1 MAKLAQAGL
10 ELVEARDQRGLGL
23 VVGRPDLPGPL
34 EHHMLQ
40 EVADSRGA
48 CGLQPRADLKAY
60 EAGDRGR
67 GVPLHEVEAHAVGKG
82 VLHNLKA
89 QPGFGGRSGDHNQSG
104 GYEQGPG
111 GAAEHCLHN
120 PFRFSLS
127 LDLARA
133 GGDQVRP
140 L

>member
-1 MAKLAQAGL
+1 
-10 ELVEARDQRGLGL
+10 
-23 VVGRPDLPGPL
+23 
-34 EHHMLQ
+34 MLQ

-48 CGLQPRADLKAY
+48 CGFQPRADLKAY

-89 QPGFGGRSGDHNQSG
+89 QPGFGDRGGGDNQSG

-111 GAAEHCLHN
+111 GAVEHCLHN

-127 LDLARA
+127 LDLGRQAAFKSAHCKSRA
-133 GGDQVRP
+133 GKRKELGAFMALERALTP
-140 L
+140 